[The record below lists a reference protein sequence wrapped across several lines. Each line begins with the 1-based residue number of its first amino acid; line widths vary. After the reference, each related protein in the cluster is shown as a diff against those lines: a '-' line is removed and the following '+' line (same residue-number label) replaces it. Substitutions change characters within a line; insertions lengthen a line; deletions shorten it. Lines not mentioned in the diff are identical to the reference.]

1 MSNLNLGI
9 EGKEVIVFQM
19 GKVASS
25 AIVNSVQQYGLKA
38 YQPHFLTMESFITL
52 LKKFGDPEMTH
63 FAATHILGQIQ
74 NNVIIHNRIQKQK
87 RYRYKDEKGSPL
99 VKIISLAREPI
110 GWYLSNL
117 SQNYPE
123 YERDI
128 EDWLKCSRIAGSEEI
143 TSDKQRILIEFIN
156 EVIRFFDQNV
166 TETEENIFEIPGQ
179 LVQQTEGNLFQK
191 LAARLDRVIHFFGR
205 RVQQTEGN
213 MIQRLA
219 ACLDK
224 DRIDYTQA
232 SEILV
237 KHCFMLMRPTIW
249 FREHFDPVIGTRFE
263 KMRFDKD
270 RGYST
275 FRKNGMDILVIRFE
289 DLAETG
295 PKVIGDFL
303 DIQDFKME
311 RHNISEQKEVGAMIS
326 KSIKHLDFSKE
337 FLDRIYST
345 DYCSK
350 FYTQKHITEFKNKYL
365 QEGWL

>member
-1 MSNLNLGI
+1 MSDLNLEI
-9 EGKEVIVFQM
+9 ENKEVIVFQM
-19 GKVASS
+19 GKVAST
-25 AIVNSVQQYGLKA
+25 AIVSSVQQHGLKA
-38 YQPHFLTMESFITL
+38 SQCHFLTMESLITL

-63 FAATHILGQIQ
+63 FTATHLSGQIQ

-87 RYRYKDEKGSPL
+87 RYHYKDEKDSL
-99 VKIISLAREPI
+99 LLKIITLAREPI

-123 YERDI
+123 YEKDM
-128 EDWLKCSRIAGSEEI
+128 EDWLKCSGIAGSEEI
-143 TSDKQRILIEFIN
+143 TSDKQRVLIEFVN
-156 EVIRFFDQNV
+156 EVIRFFEKNV
-166 TETEENIFEIPGQ
+166 AETEGNIFEIPDQ
-179 LVQQTEGNLFQK
+179 CVRQTEGNIIRK

-205 RVQQTEGN
+205 RGQQIEGN
-213 MIQRLA
+213 MIQKLA

-224 DRIDYTQA
+224 DRVDYTQA

-237 KHCFMLMRPTIW
+237 KHCFMLIRPINW

-263 KMRFDKD
+263 KMPFDKD

-289 DLAETG
+289 DLKEIG
-295 PKVIGDFL
+295 PRVIGDFL

-311 RHNISEQKEVGAMIS
+311 KQNISENKEVGAMIS
-326 KSIKHLDFSKE
+326 RSIKDLDFSE
-337 FLDRIYST
+337 AVLDKIYSS

-350 FYTQKHITEFKNKYL
+350 FYTQKHITEFKNRYL
-365 QEGWL
+365 